1 LTGVGSALLGVGCGV
16 VDACGA
22 TDVDSS
28 GPAAGL
34 SRNTSMRTGRAT
46 AANATATSAI
56 IACLV
61 RYHGARGGRKVSVLL
76 SEARS

>member
-1 LTGVGSALLGVGCGV
+1 MTGVGSAPLGVACDV

-22 TDVDSS
+22 TDVASS

-34 SRNTSMRTGRAT
+34 SPNTSMTTGRAT
-46 AANATATSAI
+46 TAAAMAISAI
-56 IACLV
+56 VACLL
-61 RYHGARGGRKVSVLL
+61 RYHGARGGRNVSVLL

>member
-1 LTGVGSALLGVGCGV
+1 LVEMGAAALGAGWAL

-28 GPAAGL
+28 GPAAGPV
-34 SRNTSMRTGRAT
+34 RNTTMTTGTATT
-46 AANATATSAI
+46 AAAATMSAI
-56 IACLV
+56 VACLV
-61 RYHGARGGRKVSVLL
+61 RYQGRSGGRNINVLL